1 MFEMAAQPR
10 YSELSEARE
19 QLNRRLDIY
28 TQQYKAKEAQYAE
41 LGIVRKRNLEK
52 VLRTLQRQGK
62 LVVARSWPNTPSTSP
77 ASPLFP
83 PPSFPP
89 ETIASSRS
97 EALAQ
102 DYQRFQSSSRMALQ
116 SSLDGT
122 SQAQRALHNLQSSYY
137 QQMQR
142 MMPAWEEHKTKLK
155 LKKLSM
161 LQSHKTKL
169 EQQRLRVAELSKYNQ
184 ELDSRLYQFAD
195 QVQVLERQV
204 MDESS
209 GHLDQQRTRRLRE
222 QQDRDRRYRLEAEV
236 QRALKE

>member
-1 MFEMAAQPR
+1 
-10 YSELSEARE
+10 
-19 QLNRRLDIY
+19 
-28 TQQYKAKEAQYAE
+28 
-41 LGIVRKRNLEK
+41 
-52 VLRTLQRQGK
+52 
-62 LVVARSWPNTPSTSP
+62 
-77 ASPLFP
+77 
-83 PPSFPP
+83 
-89 ETIASSRS
+89 
-97 EALAQ
+97 
-102 DYQRFQSSSRMALQ
+102 MALQ

-122 SQAQRALHNLQSSYY
+122 SQSQRALHNLQSSYY

-195 QVQVLERQV
+195 QVQALERQV

-209 GHLDQQRTRRLRE
+209 GHLDQQRTVLLRE
-222 QQDRDRRYRLEAEV
+222 QQDRERRYRLEAEV
-236 QRALKE
+236 QRALQEEERPEERHTARPSTVSPPRSTTTTHLDHSGGSSTVATDTTPLAQWSMDELGATLTVLRQCIESNRIECLTRGYANERTRSHWQDTSLLTSAQATRANEW

>member
-1 MFEMAAQPR
+1 
-10 YSELSEARE
+10 
-19 QLNRRLDIY
+19 
-28 TQQYKAKEAQYAE
+28 
-41 LGIVRKRNLEK
+41 
-52 VLRTLQRQGK
+52 
-62 LVVARSWPNTPSTSP
+62 
-77 ASPLFP
+77 
-83 PPSFPP
+83 
-89 ETIASSRS
+89 
-97 EALAQ
+97 
-102 DYQRFQSSSRMALQ
+102 MALQ

-122 SQAQRALHNLQSSYY
+122 SQSQRALHNLQSSYY

-195 QVQVLERQV
+195 QVQALERQV

-209 GHLDQQRTRRLRE
+209 GHLDQQRTVLLRE
-222 QQDRDRRYRLEAEV
+222 QQDRERRYRLEAEV
-236 QRALKE
+236 QRALQEEERPEERHTERPSTVSPPRSTITTHLDHSGSSTVATDTTPLAQWSMDELGATLTVLRQCIESNRIECLTRGYANERTRSHWQDTSLLTSAQATRANEW